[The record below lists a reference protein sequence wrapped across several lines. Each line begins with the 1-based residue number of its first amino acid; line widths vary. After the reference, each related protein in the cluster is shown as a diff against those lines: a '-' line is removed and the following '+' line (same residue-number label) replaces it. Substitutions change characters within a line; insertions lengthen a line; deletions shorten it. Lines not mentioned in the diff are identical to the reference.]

1 VTIELIKTKKRP
13 ESKERASREASLPYY
28 ADLLEVLKS
37 VRAKIAKQEN
47 VPPYIVFSD
56 ATLVEMATFLPQNY
70 TELRKIS
77 GVGDLKLQKYG
88 VDFLP
93 AIVSYCRENDLSSKI
108 NLKKV
113 KRERSRPPR
122 GEDTY
127 TISLK
132 LFQSG
137 KSVDEI
143 AEIRGLSVNT
153 IELHLT
159 RYISTG
165 EVNLDKLVEK
175 KKAAKIVEA
184 ILKFGESDSLA
195 AIKEYLGA
203 EYGYGEIRMVL
214 AAMRV

>member
-1 VTIELIKTKKRP
+1 
-13 ESKERASREASLPYY
+13 
-28 ADLLEVLKS
+28 
-37 VRAKIAKQEN
+37 
-47 VPPYIVFSD
+47 
-56 ATLVEMATFLPQNY
+56 M
-70 TELRKIS
+70 
-77 GVGDLKLQKYG
+77 KLQKYG

-93 AIVSYCRENDLSSKI
+93 AIISHCQQNDLSSKI

-113 KRERSRPPR
+113 KRERSRSTAR
-122 GEDTY
+122 AEDTY

-143 AEIRGLSVNT
+143 AEIRALSVNT
-153 IELHLT
+153 IELHLA
-159 RYISTG
+159 RYIPTG

-184 ILKFGESDSLA
+184 ILKFGESDSLT